1 MPVDGTEI
9 ILRNRKISTYI
20 NALAKAGF
28 LLERMVEETSREALE
43 KTPEGFKARK
53 AHMLPISVV
62 FRGRKL

>member
-9 ILRNRKISTYI
+9 ILRNRKISTDI

-43 KTPEGFKARK
+43 KAPRSFKARK
-53 AHMLPISVV
+53 AHLLPLSVV

>member
-1 MPVDGTEI
+1 MPVDGSKI

-43 KTPEGFKARK
+43 KTPGSFKARK
-53 AHMLPISVV
+53 AHLLPLSVV

>member
-1 MPVDGTEI
+1 MPVDGSKI

-43 KTPEGFKARK
+43 KAPEGFKARK
-53 AHMLPISVV
+53 AHLLPLSVI
-62 FRGRKL
+62 FRARRL